1 MVKAISALAGM
12 GLVVGLLLSG
22 VGCTASRTGEETLAL
37 HGVQSN
43 TYNVPPKQLH
53 QLARQA
59 VASEPLG
66 MAIEGDQKGVIVT
79 GYKEGYRGDWH
90 IARYWQ
96 ERTRFRIV
104 VIPDWEDPAGHSRLE
119 VSEETQVRSNSQAS
133 WQDDL
138 GVQRPERAAEVIR
151 LISEKIPATASR

>member
-1 MVKAISALAGM
+1 MKTVAYLTAGM
-12 GLVVGLLLSG
+12 GLVAMLLA
-22 VGCTASRTGEETLAL
+22 GCTGAGRMPEGTMAL
-37 HGVQSN
+37 RGVQSD
-43 TYNVPPKQLH
+43 TYTVAPKQLY
-53 QLARQA
+53 QLARQ
-59 VASEPLG
+59 VMASASMNVP
-66 MAIEGDQKGVIVT
+66 IESEQKGVITT

-104 VIPDWEDPAGHSRLE
+104 IIPDWDDPVGHCRLE
-119 VSEETQVRSNSQAS
+119 VSEETQVRSNDQAS

-151 LISEKIPATASR
+151 LIDKQVRP